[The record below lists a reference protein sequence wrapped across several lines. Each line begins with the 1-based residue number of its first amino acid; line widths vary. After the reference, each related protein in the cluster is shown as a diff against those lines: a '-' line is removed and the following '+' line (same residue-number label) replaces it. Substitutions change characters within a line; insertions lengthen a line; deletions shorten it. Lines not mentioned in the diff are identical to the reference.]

1 MTKEEIVEEI
11 MARTADE
18 IKNKKDEDYY
28 KSYNITQKDLEKDRS
43 NHYFFM
49 RFMELLGDRMEPW
62 APYVNLEGSVL
73 SPKDKQ
79 DPEEL
84 SENAFTVEEITKEM
98 NDWFAK
104 RNPRHK
110 SI

>member
-43 NHYFFM
+43 NH
-49 RFMELLGDRMEPW
+49 
-62 APYVNLEGSVL
+62 
-73 SPKDKQ
+73 
-79 DPEEL
+79 
-84 SENAFTVEEITKEM
+84 
-98 NDWFAK
+98 
-104 RNPRHK
+104 
-110 SI
+110 